1 MRHIDKRMNWLI
13 TYNKEKR
20 SGEKEWEAVEIK
32 RKTSR
37 GIGNCKEDS
46 RSKTALLETKKWFFF
61 YFFWESTYEEGT
73 NNNYKCRNILNKL
86 SKIFLHLSC
95 LISKIRKSKTK

>member
-1 MRHIDKRMNWLI
+1 MRHIDKRMNWWI

-46 RSKTALLETKKWFFF
+46 QSKTALLETKKWFFF
-61 YFFWESTYEEGT
+61 YF
-73 NNNYKCRNILNKL
+73 ILFGRRPMKRVQIIII
-86 SKIFLHLSC
+86 SVEIF
-95 LISKIRKSKTK
+95 